1 MVMSACMLVVVYGE
15 RPLGYKDDVLLRG
28 DNEAAVHWVRR
39 CWLGKEPRSGALM
52 RLIGVIELA
61 VG

>member
-28 DNEAAVHWVRR
+28 E
-39 CWLGKEPRSGALM
+39 
-52 RLIGVIELA
+52 RLQYTGCGV